1 MQVANVPEEEDC
13 FSKKDCTESKEY
25 GGGGGWGVCT
35 SRRSEKHQVLRWEAP
50 ACNFFFF
57 FFKLKINNYLNL
69 DYLAWRIAILY
80 EEMRRQSGF
89 ICKKNICYVL
99 EDIHL
104 EGF

>member
-13 FSKKDCTESKEY
+13 FSKEERTESKEY
-25 GGGGGWGVCT
+25 GGVGGWYIQKV
-35 SRRSEKHQVLRWEAP
+35 REAP
-50 ACNFFFF
+50 GFALRGTCLQFFFF
-57 FFKLKINNYLNL
+57 FFKLKINKYLNL

-89 ICKKNICYVL
+89 IRKKNICYVL